1 MILLYRS
8 LVAFSKKI
16 TSHFKVFI
24 KKSATLQLTK
34 LMRKLV
40 AIIMLSIFTF
50 NIAGYQ
56 LIYNYMESCSDA
68 ALEQVLDEKGYNESE
83 LISIKQ
89 ATNLPYYTNNET
101 FQRIDGE
108 VEIDGIK
115 YKYVK
120 SRIYN
125 DSLEML
131 CIPHR
136 AKMKIEQSRN
146 DYAQGAHDFQQNNTQ
161 KKSGSK
167 TDSFGKNLNEYEEQS
182 FLSVDCDSKL
192 LANNY
197 VLVNSVSEKTLFFTT
212 VEQPPDAA

>member
-1 MILLYRS
+1 
-8 LVAFSKKI
+8 
-16 TSHFKVFI
+16 
-24 KKSATLQLTK
+24 
-34 LMRKLV
+34 MRKLV
-40 AIIMLSIFTF
+40 AIFMLAIFTF

-56 LIYNYMESCSDA
+56 LIYNYMASRSDIV
-68 ALEQVLDEKGYNESE
+68 LEQALDEQGYNESD

-131 CIPHR
+131 CIPHH

-146 DYAQGAHDFQQNNTQ
+146 DYAQGAHDFQQTDTQ

-167 TDSFGKNLNEYEEQS
+167 TDSFQKSLEYEEQAL
-182 FLSVDCDSKL
+182 LSLNCDSKL
-192 LANNY
+192 LKNNY
-197 VLVNSVSEKTLFFTT
+197 VLVNSVFEKTLFFTS